1 MKTKRSIV
9 ILYRDLCEEWIDLLS
24 RAHFNT
30 LGLHFIP
37 DRFEMDGYLDWI
49 EREGRPLIERAEAA
63 GITVEH
69 ELHALRYLLPRDLF
83 DTHPEY
89 FRVDAEGNRTPKH
102 NCCTASAEAMAIVEA
117 RSCALARALR
127 QKSHRYYL
135 WSDDTSKGWC
145 HCEKC
150 RQISSSDQNL
160 IFMEHVLRGLRRYDP
175 QAEVCYLAYHETLTP
190 PTLPIPDGIFLEFAP
205 FTKRD
210 LFQPLGNEV
219 NRPIREDIEALLR
232 VFDPEKAEIL
242 EYWLDVSLFTKW
254 GKLPLSRVPYLPE
267 VWESDF
273 DYYTSLGIPALK
285 TFGAFMDRLYLRTFG
300 DYEITEYGARLQ
312 ERLGDNS

>member
-1 MKTKRSIV
+1 MKSKKSIV
-9 ILYRDLCEEWIDLLS
+9 ILYRDLCEEWIDLLD
-24 RAHFNT
+24 RAHFDT

-37 DRFEMDGYLDWI
+37 DRFEMEGYLEWL
-49 EREGRPLIERAEAA
+49 EREGRPLIERVEAK

-69 ELHALRYLLPRDLF
+69 EMHALRYLLPRELF

-89 FRVDAEGNRTPKH
+89 FRVGADGKRTPKH
-102 NCCTASAEAMAIVEA
+102 NCCTASDAAMEIVEE
-117 RSCALARALR
+117 RSYNLACALK

-150 RQISSSDQNL
+150 REISSSDQNL
-160 IFMEHVLRGLRRYDP
+160 IFMERVLRGLRRYDP

-210 LFQPLGNEV
+210 LFHPLAEEV

-232 VFDPEKAEIL
+232 VFSPEKAEIL
-242 EYWLDVSLFTKW
+242 EYWLDVSLFTDW
-254 GKLPLSRVPYLPE
+254 GRSPLARVPYLPA
-267 VWESDF
+267 VWEADF
-273 DYYTSLGIPALK
+273 AYYTSLGIPTLK
-285 TFGAFMDRLYLRTFG
+285 TFGAFMDRGYLRTFG
-300 DYEITEYGARLQ
+300 DYEITEYGKSLKNY
-312 ERLGDNS
+312 L